1 MLATDVMRTSFAT
14 IKPTSSVLDAV
25 QLLLETDQRGL
36 PVVNDD
42 GTLVGMVSEG
52 DFLHRSEL
60 GISPPSGNWLELL
73 LGTDEDNPTR
83 ARMHTLQVSTL
94 MSPIPITADVDASL
108 DDIVAQMDIHHIAQV
123 PVVSA
128 GVIVGIVSRREL
140 LAALAGRLRGQ
151 VTSESTGTASDARPH
166 LPA

>member
-14 IKPTSSVLDAV
+14 IKPNCSVLSAV

-52 DFLHRSEL
+52 DFLHRDEL
-60 GISPPSGNWLELL
+60 GISPPTGNWLDSL
-73 LGTDEDNPTR
+73 LGVDEGPAR
-83 ARMHTLQVSTL
+83 ARMRTLRVSAL
-94 MSPIPITADVDASL
+94 MSPVPITADVDASL

-128 GVIVGIVSRREL
+128 GAVVGIVSRREL
-140 LAALAGRLRGQ
+140 LAALAGLLREQ
-151 VTSESTGTASDARPH
+151 STSESTGTVSSAH
-166 LPA
+166 